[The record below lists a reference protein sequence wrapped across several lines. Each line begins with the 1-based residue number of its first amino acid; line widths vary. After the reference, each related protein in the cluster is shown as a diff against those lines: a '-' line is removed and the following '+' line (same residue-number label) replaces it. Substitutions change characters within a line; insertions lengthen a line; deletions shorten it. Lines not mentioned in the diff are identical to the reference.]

1 MINFVFA
8 YGLIWINYITVSAS
22 YEPVHVFGR
31 GKGYITVTAL
41 LFHSQDGAP
50 TSTKAIQVT
59 AQWAE

>member
-1 MINFVFA
+1 M
-8 YGLIWINYITVSAS
+8 
-22 YEPVHVFGR
+22 FGR

-59 AQWAE
+59 AQCAE